1 MISHIKNRLW
11 AFRKEEVGAVFT
23 LEFAVM
29 LPLLFMALMF
39 GVELTTHANRQ
50 FQVDRALEVT
60 TRAIKLNTAA
70 NLSHNDLKTF
80 ICQNSGGLDNCDAN
94 MRLEM
99 TPINPRDFAVLPSLP
114 DCIDQSEPVNPIRGW
129 TLGQQHELMILR
141 ACYNFEPVF
150 GSLGLGKLLGTDG
163 AGMGKMVAISAF
175 VQEPRYFISL
185 NSPALCATSSP
196 APRMA
201 RAASRRSS

>member
-1 MISHIKNRLW
+1 
-11 AFRKEEVGAVFT
+11 
-23 LEFAVM
+23 
-29 LPLLFMALMF
+29 MALMF

-99 TPINPRDFAVLPSLP
+99 TPINPRDFAGFPSLP
-114 DCIDQSEPVNPIRGW
+114 DCIDQSEPVSPIRGW

-175 VQEPRYFISL
+175 VQEPR
-185 NSPALCATSSP
+185 
-196 APRMA
+196 
-201 RAASRRSS
+201 